1 MVFPPGFGRAA
12 RCRRQP
18 TFPIRHPA
26 SCARHQRPCA
36 LPPGLAAP
44 LTYDGIVT
52 RCGCLSV
59 PFPETVRL
67 PYRALSHFRLERRPV
82 GARKDAVFP
91 LTFGRSGCGDG
102 RMATCF
108 SFLISFILRK
118 GTCQSPPGQRVSS
131 LKKVN
136 ARRRHRAARPKPG
149 GKIESFSRPARP
161 YGVRRFVFHPE
172 NAPADIPPGSGA
184 GGRAQGGRGRLP
196 RLRSTYGGRGSTGA
210 GMRGDACPRALASR
224 ADELQ
229 EHMGESVGL
238 GQHGGGGLGE
248 YLVADE
254 GGHLRGHV
262 HVRDA

>member
-1 MVFPPGFGRAA
+1 M
-12 RCRRQP
+12 
-18 TFPIRHPA
+18 
-26 SCARHQRPCA
+26 
-36 LPPGLAAP
+36 
-44 LTYDGIVT
+44 
-52 RCGCLSV
+52 
-59 PFPETVRL
+59 
-67 PYRALSHFRLERRPV
+67 RPV

-149 GKIESFSRPARP
+149 GEIAFFSRTARP

-184 GGRAQGGRGRLP
+184 GGRAQGGRGRRAGQAAP
-196 RLRSTYGGRGSTGA
+196 PAQHVWGRGSTGA

-229 EHMGESVGL
+229 EHMGKSVGL